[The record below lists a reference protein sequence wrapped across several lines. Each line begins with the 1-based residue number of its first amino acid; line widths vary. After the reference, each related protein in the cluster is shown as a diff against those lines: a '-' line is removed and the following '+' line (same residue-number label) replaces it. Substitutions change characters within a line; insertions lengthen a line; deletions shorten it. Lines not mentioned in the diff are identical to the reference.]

1 MWKSAKV
8 LLLVCLVAWPLMP
21 DSLTDKAPAA
31 IGTAYRHSAQ
41 TISSI
46 NGWDTHDW
54 AGAISIFMAS
64 ILALRKLLFWRP
76 TKIKTVIE
84 EKIINYQPDGVSSGP
99 MIAPPTLEE
108 LLESRI
114 KRDTQHAVSLVRE
127 AIVGGHDKVE
137 EMETSKPSRPH
148 VITALKKQ
156 LPGMDFKWV
165 NNEHYE
171 DSVDL
176 SWTPAAR
183 GPTAPPF

>member
-1 MWKSAKV
+1 MGEHDIKPDLNGHQLRLFRKA
-8 LLLVCLVAWPLMP
+8 LLEDVRA
-21 DSLTDKAPAA
+21 
-31 IGTAYRHSAQ
+31 
-41 TISSI
+41 
-46 NGWDTHDW
+46 
-54 AGAISIFMAS
+54 
-64 ILALRKLLFWRP
+64 
-76 TKIKTVIE
+76 
-84 EKIINYQPDGVSSGP
+84 
-99 MIAPPTLEE
+99 LEE